1 MDWYTKLVE
10 DMNMLQFKEHRGIN
24 KRAKIGPGAKT
35 SYLASLDRQIADLQD
50 DINIGLDINKR
61 DLSTTGTGGGGGA
74 GLLINST
81 GNTTNSNNTAVNNN
95 SLGGLTVGN
104 QDLITEELIKGVR

>member
-1 MDWYTKLVE
+1 MSFVPNT
-10 DMNMLQFKEHRGIN
+10 Q
-24 KRAKIGPGAKT
+24 
-35 SYLASLDRQIADLQD
+35 
-50 DINIGLDINKR
+50 
-61 DLSTTGTGGGGGA
+61 GGGF
-74 GLLINST
+74 LINTS